1 MTIEHLIGQYGLA
14 GLFLG
19 AGFEGETVT
28 VIGGLMAHRG
38 LLAFWPA
45 VLAASAGSF
54 VADQL
59 FFMIGRRFRGH
70 GLVRKAQAKPAFAK
84 ALATFERYPVA
95 FTFAFR
101 FLYGLRTVSP
111 MAIGTTRL
119 AASTFVAIN
128 VVAAAVW
135 GLVFVS
141 LGYWCGQAVEAMF
154 GRIHALEPLIG
165 GVVVVAALIG
175 LGVHFVLKR
184 REGG

>member
-1 MTIEHLIGQYGLA
+1 MSVEHLIAQYGLA

-38 LLAFWPA
+38 LLSYWPA

-54 VADQL
+54 AADQL
-59 FFMIGRRFRGH
+59 FFLIGRRFRGH
-70 GLVRKAQAKPAFAK
+70 GLVRKAQARPAFAK
-84 ALATFERYPVA
+84 ALAAFERHPVL

-119 AASTFVAIN
+119 RVTTFLAIN
-128 VVAAAVW
+128 AVAAAVW

-141 LGYWCGQAVEAMF
+141 LGYFCGQAVETLF

-165 GVVVVAALIG
+165 GVVAVAVLIG
-175 LGVHFVLKR
+175 LIGHFLHKR
-184 REGG
+184 RGDA

>member
-1 MTIEHLIGQYGLA
+1 MSVEHLIAHYGLA

-38 LLAFWPA
+38 LLSYWPA

-54 VADQL
+54 AADQL
-59 FFMIGRRFRGH
+59 FFLIGRRFRGH
-70 GLVRKAQAKPAFAK
+70 GLVRKAQARPAFAK
-84 ALATFERYPVA
+84 ALAAFERHPVL

-119 AASTFVAIN
+119 RVTTFLAIN
-128 VVAAAVW
+128 AAAAAVW

-141 LGYWCGQAVEAMF
+141 LGYFCGQAVETLF

-165 GVVVVAALIG
+165 GVVAVAVSIGLIG
-175 LGVHFVLKR
+175 HFLHKR
-184 REGG
+184 RGDA

>member
-1 MTIEHLIGQYGLA
+1 MTVEHLIGQFGLA

-59 FFMIGRRFRGH
+59 FFLIGRRFRGH
-70 GLVRKAQAKPAFAK
+70 GLVRKARAKPAFAK
-84 ALATFERYPVA
+84 AVAMFERHPVA

-119 AASTFVAIN
+119 AASRFLAIN
-128 VVAAAVW
+128 AVAASVW
-135 GLVFVS
+135 GLLFVS
-141 LGYWCGQAVEAMF
+141 LGYWCGQAVEALF
-154 GRIHALEPLIG
+154 GRIHALAPLIG
-165 GVVVVAALIG
+165 GALAAAAVVALVARFL
-175 LGVHFVLKR
+175 HR
-184 REGG
+184 RRQGG

>member
-1 MTIEHLIGQYGLA
+1 MTVEHLIAEYGLV

-45 VLAASAGSF
+45 VVAASAGSF

-59 FFMIGRRFRGH
+59 FFLIGRRFRGH
-70 GLVRKAQAKPAFAK
+70 GFVRRAQTRPTFAK
-84 ALATFERYPVA
+84 AIATFDRYPIA

-101 FLYGLRTVSP
+101 FIYGLRTVSP
-111 MAIGTTRL
+111 IAIGTTRL
-119 AASTFVAIN
+119 RATTFIAVNA
-128 VVAAAVW
+128 VAAAVW
-135 GLVFVS
+135 GLLFVS

-154 GRIHALEPLIG
+154 GRIHRVEPLLGGAVAVALVIG
-165 GVVVVAALIG
+165 
-175 LGVHFVLKR
+175 FVLHRIRTR
-184 REGG
+184 RGRV